1 MATLD
6 RTGIAERLRE
16 LLGGQDRGNLGAT
29 AGRLGIEELSLRLS
43 IDELSPHPTVEVL
56 AAVVREY
63 GVDPTWLL
71 TGRYDTA
78 THRSAMETDDVA
90 RTVRD
95 LLGTP
100 PARIAE
106 PPYERSALHKHD

>member
-1 MATLD
+1 MATFD

-16 LLGGQDRGNLGAT
+16 LLGGPDRGNLGET
-29 AGRLGIEELSLRLS
+29 AERLGIEELSLRLS

-56 AAVVREY
+56 AAVIREY

-71 TGRYDTA
+71 TGRYDSG

-90 RTVRD
+90 RTVRG

-106 PPYERSALHKHD
+106 PPNEGIAIHKHN